1 MEKYQVWVTKISYAQ
16 VMVEIE
22 AENENDAM
30 DKGVNHAV
38 TFSDFTE
45 THKTEYEVNYVNK
58 ID

>member
-30 DKGVNHAV
+30 DKGVNHAS

-45 THKTEYEVNYVNK
+45 THKTEYEVNYVSK